1 MIEELSSER
10 LGMLLTQIFSKIL
23 ILSAVAII
31 SPSMAAT
38 SESATAGF
46 EAVDG
51 SKVSGTLKFTQANN
65 KVHIEGAIKGLKPN
79 HLHGLHVH
87 EIGNCSGKG
96 AKSAG
101 EHFTVEK
108 KPHGGPADKSKHNGD
123 LGNVLANA
131 EGVATVD
138 IYTEDLSLSS
148 DTKDKRS
155 VLNRS
160 IVVHEKEDDLK
171 HQPSGNSGGR
181 IGCGVIKK

>member
-1 MIEELSSER
+1 
-10 LGMLLTQIFSKIL
+10 MLIIMDVTLKVL
-23 ILSAVAII
+23 ILTAAALI
-31 SPSMAAT
+31 SPAMAAN
-38 SESATAGF
+38 SETATAGI

-51 SKVSGTLKFTQANN
+51 SKVSGTLKFTQNDKDK

-79 HLHGLHVH
+79 HSHGLHVH
-87 EIGNCSGKG
+87 EIGNCAGKG

-108 KPHGGPADKSKHNGD
+108 KPHGSPSDKSKHNGD
-123 LGNVLANA
+123 LGNVLANS
-131 EGVATVD
+131 EGVATID

-148 DTKDKRS
+148 DAKNNKNS

-160 IVVHEKEDDLK
+160 VVIHEKEDDLK
-171 HQPSGNSGGR
+171 NQPSGNSGGR